1 MMLLPGMFGIASRN
15 AGDTEPGGDCA
26 GAISGTITDAVSK
39 ADNANIGRVTTCMR
53 MITLLSPV
61 YRQSVREA
69 PYQVKGRSPH
79 AGRGTV
85 RKLFLLDRILS
96 GGAERLQTGSPD

>member
-1 MMLLPGMFGIASRN
+1 
-15 AGDTEPGGDCA
+15 
-26 GAISGTITDAVSK
+26 
-39 ADNANIGRVTTCMR
+39 

-69 PYQVKGRSPH
+69 PYQVKGRSSH

-85 RKLFLLDRILS
+85 RKLFLLDRILIEAPNVFRLVARMNVAISS
-96 GGAERLQTGSPD
+96 GALQDPGCRYAYPGYRNDFAAYSDGESDETNVDKV